1 MILKQKIISLIL
13 SLTIFVVI
21 IYFVKQKKLTEEFSW
36 IWLLAGVLI
45 VTMAIC
51 NKFFFFITHITGIV
65 EPTSIAF
72 FFGIIFLILL
82 NLLLSINVSKNQE
95 ILKNLVQKIALY
107 ENELDSVKT
116 ELENLKEKN
125 EFKK

>member
-107 ENELDSVKT
+107 ENELGSVKT